1 MVEGH
6 TRDEASSAAA
16 HPGDPL
22 SAAPER
28 PERRSPGRD
37 GEDGG
42 SRRTGELAGTGDSG
56 GARSSGSA
64 GDPGRPADSAPDL
77 GPGVSGP
84 VIAVDAMG
92 GDHAP
97 GEIVA
102 GAVAAQREHGVRV
115 LLTGPAARLREVLGG
130 LDAVGEVQIVPAEDN
145 LAMDEGAL
153 ASLRRP
159 RSSVAVACQLVRRG
173 DAAAVVSAGST
184 GGIVATA
191 RLRLR
196 SLPGVLRPGLAVV
209 LPTRPGRTVLIDA
222 GATADPKPE
231 MLVQFGQLGVAYAQL
246 TLGVPAPRVGLLTIG
261 TEPGKGNKF
270 TRRAHELLASDP
282 PHGALPL
289 SFAGNVEG
297 GDLLAGELD
306 VIVTD
311 GFTGNVALK
320 TLEGSIRFASA
331 ELRAAL
337 TGSRTA
343 RVGAFLQ
350 RRGLRELAARLDA
363 ESYGGAVLLGLGGTV
378 VIAHGASTARAVT
391 SACLLAA
398 DLARGEI
405 TEKITQRLG
414 PGRSASR
421 GGHFLRRPLKCW
433 SGGTTPRSPPR
444 LGGPIPPDPPCRLRS
459 WPIHSRSSR
468 SGCTTPSSRRSARIT
483 ATPTR

>member
-1 MVEGH
+1 VPDG
-6 TRDEASSAAA
+6 
-16 HPGDPL
+16 
-22 SAAPER
+22 
-28 PERRSPGRD
+28 PERRLPARD
-37 GEDGG
+37 GE
-42 SRRTGELAGTGDSG
+42 AQ
-56 GARSSGSA
+56 
-64 GDPGRPADSAPDL
+64 PGRGGDAGRARGPADGAARDGRLPGEGRAPR
-77 GPGVSGP
+77 P

-97 GEIVA
+97 DAIVA
-102 GAVAAQREHGVRV
+102 GALAAQREHAVRV
-115 LLTGPAARLREVLGG
+115 VLTGPAARLRQLLGG
-130 LDAVGEVQIVPAEDN
+130 LGAIDEVQVVPAEDN

-173 DAAAVVSAGST
+173 EAAAVVSAGST

-196 SLPGVLRPGLAVV
+196 LLPGVERPGLAVV

-231 MLVQFGQLGVAYAQL
+231 MLVQFGQLGVAYAQ
-246 TLGVPAPRVGLLTIG
+246 TALGVPAPRVGLLTIG
-261 TEPGKGNKF
+261 AEPAKGNKF

-297 GDLLAGELD
+297 GDLLAGEVD

-320 TLEGSIRFASA
+320 TLEGSIRFAAA
-331 ELRAAL
+331 ELRAAV
-337 TGSRTA
+337 TATRTA

-350 RRGLRELAARLDA
+350 RRGLRELSARLDS

-398 DLARGEI
+398 DLARSEI
-405 TEKITQRLG
+405 TEKITQRFG
-414 PGRSASR
+414 PGRSAGR
-421 GGHFLRRPLKCW
+421 GGHFLRRQL
-433 SGGTTPRSPPR
+433 SAGRGDDPRNPPI
-444 LGGPIPPDPPCRLRS
+444 LGGPIPPDPPCRLEA
-459 WPIHSRSSR
+459 WPIHSRFSR
-468 SGCTTPSSRRSARIT
+468 SGCTTPSSRRSALT
-483 ATPTR
+483 LATRTR

>member
-1 MVEGH
+1 MQAGNRTARQPGRGQGPRTGRAGGRGHNGATRPALKVEGH
-6 TRDEASSAAA
+6 SRDEAPSAAA

-22 SAAPER
+22 NTAPDGPDRRLAA
-28 PERRSPGRD
+28 RD
-37 GEDGG
+37 GETQPG
-42 SRRTGELAGTGDSG
+42 RA
-56 GARSSGSA
+56 A
-64 GDPGRPADSAPDL
+64 DPGRARGTADGAAREGRAL
-77 GPGVSGP
+77 RP

-97 GEIVA
+97 DEIVA
-102 GAVAAQREHGVRV
+102 GALAAQREHGIRV
-115 LLTGPAARLREVLGG
+115 VLTGPAARLRQLLGG
-130 LDAVGEVQIVPAEDN
+130 LGAIDEVQVVPAEDN

-196 SLPGVLRPGLAVV
+196 SLPGVERPGLAVV

-231 MLVQFGQLGVAYAQL
+231 MLVQFGQLGVAYAQ
-246 TLGVPAPRVGLLTIG
+246 TALGVTAPRVGLLTIG
-261 TEPGKGNKF
+261 AEPGKGNKF

-297 GDLLAGELD
+297 GDLLAGEVD

-320 TLEGSIRFASA
+320 TLEGSIRFAA
-331 ELRAAL
+331 TELRAAV
-337 TGSRTA
+337 TATRTA

-350 RRGLRELAARLDA
+350 RRGLRELAARLDS

-405 TEKITQRLG
+405 TEKITQRFG
-414 PGRSASR
+414 PGRSAGR
-421 GGHFLRRPLKCW
+421 GGHFLRRQ
-433 SGGTTPRSPPR
+433 
-444 LGGPIPPDPPCRLRS
+444 LR
-459 WPIHSRSSR
+459 
-468 SGCTTPSSRRSARIT
+468 C
-483 ATPTR
+483 